1 MTQPLPPVGRTDL
14 VRLAELKRLCVLD
27 SSPERAY
34 DDITRLLA
42 TELAVPITMVNLL
55 DEERDWFKSCVGVQ
69 QTQSPA
75 VTSFCEMFFK
85 SPTDLIVVNDTL
97 LDTRLAQHHLVVGR
111 PFIRFYAA
119 ARLVVRG
126 QTVGTLCAYDVKP
139 REITPDQVLHLQQ
152 MAAAVVEFLRQ
163 RVSPA

>member
-1 MTQPLPPVGRTDL
+1 MAQTPPLVGRHDPA
-14 VRLAELKRLCVLD
+14 RLAELKRLCVLD

-55 DEERDWFKSCVGVQ
+55 DEERDWFKSCFGVQ

-75 VTSFCEMFFK
+75 VTSFCEMFFT
-85 SPTDLIVVNDTL
+85 SAADVIVVNDTL
-97 LDTRLAQHHLVVGR
+97 LHQRLAQHPLVVGR

-119 ARLVVRG
+119 ARLVVKG
-126 QTVGTLCAYDVKP
+126 QTVGTLCAYDVAP
-139 REITPDQVLHLQQ
+139 REITPEQVLHLQQ
-152 MAAAVVEFLRQ
+152 MAGAVVEFLMRN
-163 RVSPA
+163 SAPS